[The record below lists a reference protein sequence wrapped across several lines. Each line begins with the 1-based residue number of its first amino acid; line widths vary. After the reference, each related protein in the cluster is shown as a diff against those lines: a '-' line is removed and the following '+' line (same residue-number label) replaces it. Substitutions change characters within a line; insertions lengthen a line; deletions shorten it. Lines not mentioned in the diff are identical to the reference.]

1 MHLGEKLGL
10 IKSSNITDL
19 ADLDA
24 VFRSALDPE
33 ANREE
38 ALKGVDTT
46 KYLKV
51 IYLSIMGVN
60 PGLDLTYEQFTH
72 LYHEDIPTTIETY
85 GAFAIGAKQK
95 DDGTWTFNN
104 FAVPGLSIIQSFAV
118 PLNKMIAGKPKN

>member
-1 MHLGEKLGL
+1 MIEENGEFKQVFVNEQKLPATITNYSMHLGEKLGL

-46 KYLKV
+46 SLLVPNKRMTERGR
-51 IYLSIMGVN
+51 S
-60 PGLDLTYEQFTH
+60 
-72 LYHEDIPTTIETY
+72 TILRCL
-85 GAFAIGAKQK
+85 A
-95 DDGTWTFNN
+95 
-104 FAVPGLSIIQSFAV
+104 
-118 PLNKMIAGKPKN
+118 

>member
-1 MHLGEKLGL
+1 MSVQLGDTVRAFDREFARPIEVQARVIAIEYDLLDIEGTAVVEIGQFLSVNQHTTDLNAETLDKERMHLGEKLGL

-51 IYLSIMGVN
+51 IYLSIMC
-60 PGLDLTYEQFTH
+60 L
-72 LYHEDIPTTIETY
+72 
-85 GAFAIGAKQK
+85 
-95 DDGTWTFNN
+95 
-104 FAVPGLSIIQSFAV
+104 
-118 PLNKMIAGKPKN
+118 

>member
-46 KYLKV
+46 KYLYWCQTK
-51 IYLSIMGVN
+51 G
-60 PGLDLTYEQFTH
+60 
-72 LYHEDIPTTIETY
+72 
-85 GAFAIGAKQK
+85 
-95 DDGTWTFNN
+95 
-104 FAVPGLSIIQSFAV
+104 
-118 PLNKMIAGKPKN
+118 